1 MVLSLASAVAVVNIS
16 LMKMVTVMVT
26 VVTAEL
32 ESTGRRTTMKKV
44 TLELLVDEI
53 DNENIKSIEDD
64 IRIELSNCY
73 HNIEI
78 SSYKEVDYDP
88 RWIRV
93 KDREP
98 VVSNKLRSENVY
110 IRYGNDGPVEIAFM
124 AWNTQWYDLN
134 CDVIDKPDFWRYM
147 TDDERPD

>member
-1 MVLSLASAVAVVNIS
+1 
-16 LMKMVTVMVT
+16 
-26 VVTAEL
+26 
-32 ESTGRRTTMKKV
+32 MKKV

-93 KDREP
+93 KDRKP
-98 VVSNKLRSENVY
+98 VVGNKLRSENVY
-110 IRYGNDGPVEIAFM
+110 IRYGNDGPVEIAFI

-147 TDDERPD
+147 TEDEKHE

>member
-1 MVLSLASAVAVVNIS
+1 
-16 LMKMVTVMVT
+16 
-26 VVTAEL
+26 
-32 ESTGRRTTMKKV
+32 MKKV
-44 TLELLVDEI
+44 TLELLADKI
-53 DNENIKSIEDD
+53 DNENTESIEDD

-98 VVSNKLRSENVY
+98 VVSNKLCSENVY
-110 IRYGNDGPVEIAFM
+110 IRYGNDCPVEIAFM

-134 CDVIDKPDFWRYM
+134 CDVIDKPDFWRYI
-147 TDDERPD
+147 TEDEKQK

>member
-1 MVLSLASAVAVVNIS
+1 
-16 LMKMVTVMVT
+16 
-26 VVTAEL
+26 
-32 ESTGRRTTMKKV
+32 MKKV

-53 DNENIKSIEDD
+53 YNENIKSI
-64 IRIELSNCY
+64 
-73 HNIEI
+73 NIEI

-134 CDVIDKPDFWRYM
+134 CDVIDKPDFWRYI
-147 TDDERPD
+147 TEDEKQE

>member
-1 MVLSLASAVAVVNIS
+1 MYAFTFYLKCYLRFCLHFTVVNSRNGLRYI
-16 LMKMVTVMVT
+16 LTI
-26 VVTAEL
+26 AF
-32 ESTGRRTTMKKV
+32 
-44 TLELLVDEI
+44 
-53 DNENIKSIEDD
+53 IKSIEDD

-98 VVSNKLRSENVY
+98 VVGNKLRSENVY
-110 IRYGNDGPVEIAFM
+110 IRYGNDGPAEIAFI

-147 TDDERPD
+147 TEDEKHE

>member
-1 MVLSLASAVAVVNIS
+1 
-16 LMKMVTVMVT
+16 
-26 VVTAEL
+26 
-32 ESTGRRTTMKKV
+32 MKKV
-44 TLELLVDEI
+44 TLELIVDEI
-53 DNENIKSIEDD
+53 DNENIKFIEDD

-73 HNIEI
+73 HSIEI

-98 VVSNKLRSENVY
+98 VVSNKLRSKNVY

-134 CDVIDKPDFWRYM
+134 CDVIDKPDFWRYI
-147 TDDERPD
+147 TEDEKQK

>member
-1 MVLSLASAVAVVNIS
+1 
-16 LMKMVTVMVT
+16 
-26 VVTAEL
+26 
-32 ESTGRRTTMKKV
+32 MKKV
-44 TLELLVDEI
+44 TLELIVDEI

-73 HNIEI
+73 YNIEI

-98 VVSNKLRSENVY
+98 VVGNKLRSENVY
-110 IRYGNDGPVEIAFM
+110 IRYDIDGPAEIAFM

-147 TDDERPD
+147 TEDEKHE

>member
-1 MVLSLASAVAVVNIS
+1 
-16 LMKMVTVMVT
+16 
-26 VVTAEL
+26 
-32 ESTGRRTTMKKV
+32 MKKV

-53 DNENIKSIEDD
+53 DNENTKSIEDD

-93 KDREP
+93 KD
-98 VVSNKLRSENVY
+98 
-110 IRYGNDGPVEIAFM
+110 GNDGPVEIAFM

-134 CDVIDKPDFWRYM
+134 CDVIDKPDFWRYI
-147 TDDERPD
+147 TEDEKQK

>member
-1 MVLSLASAVAVVNIS
+1 
-16 LMKMVTVMVT
+16 
-26 VVTAEL
+26 
-32 ESTGRRTTMKKV
+32 MKKV
-44 TLELLVDEI
+44 TLELIVDEI

-73 HNIEI
+73 YNIEI

-98 VVSNKLRSENVY
+98 VVATNSAQKMSISDMITTVQQRLPLWHGILS
-110 IRYGNDGPVEIAFM
+110 G
-124 AWNTQWYDLN
+124 
-134 CDVIDKPDFWRYM
+134 M
-147 TDDERPD
+147 T